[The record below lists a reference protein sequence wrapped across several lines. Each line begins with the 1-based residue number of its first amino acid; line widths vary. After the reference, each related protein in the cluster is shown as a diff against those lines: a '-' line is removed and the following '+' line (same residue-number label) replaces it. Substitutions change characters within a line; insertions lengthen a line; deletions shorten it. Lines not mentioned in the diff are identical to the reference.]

1 MLEADSGDE
10 PYESPEADWPVLK
23 LQIVNQPFYC
33 MQWTEEQQELVKTY
47 RKLED
52 IPVAERR
59 YKCHTCHLIVDE
71 TPCPQCGEEH
81 LVILCPLD
89 HCHCS
94 HEIISGI
101 EYCPLCGEP
110 VCPDCGSHDVV
121 QISRVTGYL
130 QEVSGWNAGKQQELK
145 DRMRYTVA

>member
-1 MLEADSGDE
+1 
-10 PYESPEADWPVLK
+10 
-23 LQIVNQPFYC
+23 
-33 MQWTEEQQELVKTY
+33 MQWTEEQKNLAKKY
-47 RKLED
+47 KRLED

-59 YKCHTCHLIVDE
+59 YKCHTCHLIVDT
-71 TPCPQCGEEH
+71 TPCPQCGDEH

-94 HEIISGI
+94 HDIISGI
-101 EYCPLCGEP
+101 EYCPLCGEA
-110 VCPDCGSHDVV
+110 VCPECGSHDVV

-145 DRMRYTVA
+145 DRTRYTVA